1 MRICRVLGAKGSRCV
16 LDWFDSDPPHID
28 IGIMDFGYDI
38 PDFDP
43 DDYDNYNYD

>member
-1 MRICRVLGAKGSRCV
+1 MQGIRGERWYLHQIGSIPIRPT
-16 LDWFDSDPPHID
+16 FDIS
-28 IGIMDFGYDI
+28 IMDFGYDI